1 MDTLAIYL
9 LKSSLFMAVFYLVY
23 VLWLQKETHFSAN
36 RIYLILSLVGSICLP
51 FVEVPVYETTAVG
64 KSIASITNVLLPSVT
79 VVANKAGEET
89 EMPWLLI
96 GYLTVCG
103 GLLVMLAYHIVKVF
117 LKIRK
122 EKQLSIAI
130 PGIRVVEG
138 DQFDVPFS
146 FFNSV
151 HVPKNQYSE
160 EQLRIVLQH
169 EMVHV
174 QKRHSADV
182 VFAWVVCSLWWVNPF
197 AWLLLRAIREVHEYQ
212 ADSVSKGQGA
222 GPAEYIRLM
231 LETSMPGIVPALST
245 GFNKPLTLKR
255 LTMITK
261 EKSVKMSVLKYLLA
275 IPAVLTL
282 IFVFSTSSCSNDPK
296 VVDATD
302 SSAYPPPPPPPPPPA
317 VPVTPDEPAKE
328 SEVFFIVEKMPDFP
342 YKDKDGVEGFRAYVQ
357 DNVKYPKE
365 AMDKGIQG
373 KVYVSFV
380 VETDGA
386 VSNVKVVRAVNKF
399 LDEETVRA
407 VKVTPKWIPGE
418 QKGKK
423 VRVSFTIPVT
433 YKLQ

>member
-51 FVEVPVYETTAVG
+51 FVEVPLYETTTVG
-64 KSIASITNVLLPSVT
+64 KGIASITNVLLPSVT

-122 EKQLSIAI
+122 EKQLSITI
-130 PGIRVVEG
+130 PGVRVVEG

-317 VPVTPDEPAKE
+317 PPAPDSASLK
-328 SEVFFIVEKMPDFP
+328 VYFDVEKMPVFT
-342 YKDKDGVEGFRAYVQ
+342 YKGMGSIEGFRVYVM
-357 DNVKYPKE
+357 DNIKYPEE
-365 AMDKGIQG
+365 AKTKGIQG
-373 KVYVSFV
+373 KVYISFV
-380 VETDGA
+380 VDASGSMT
-386 VSNVKVVRAVNKF
+386 NVKVVRGVNKL
-399 LDEETVRA
+399 LDEEAIRA
-407 VKVTPKWIPGE
+407 VKTSPKWIPGE
-418 QKGKK
+418 EKGVK
-423 VRVSFTIPVT
+423 VAVAFTIPVT
-433 YKLQ
+433 FKLS

>member
-36 RIYLILSLVGSICLP
+36 RVYLILSFVGSICLP
-51 FVEVPVYETTAVG
+51 FVEVPFYETTAVG
-64 KSIASITNVLLPSVT
+64 KGIASITNVLLPSVT

-103 GLLVMLAYHIVKVF
+103 GLLVMLTSHIAKVF
-117 LKIRK
+117 FKIRK
-122 EKQLSIAI
+122 EKQSSIAI
-130 PGIRVVEG
+130 PGVRVVEG

-182 VFAWVVCSLWWVNPF
+182 VFAWVVCSLWWINPF
-197 AWLLLRAIREVHEYQ
+197 AWLLLRAVREVHEYQ
-212 ADSVSKGQGA
+212 ADSISKGQGA
-222 GPAEYIRLM
+222 GSTEYIRLM

-282 IFVFSTSSCSNDPK
+282 VFVFSTSSCSNDPK

-302 SSAYPPPPPPPPPPA
+302 SSAYPPPPPPPPPAAPVAPA
-317 VPVTPDEPAKE
+317 EPAKE
-328 SEVFFIVEKMPDFP
+328 SEVFFVVEKMPDFL
-342 YKDKDGVEGFRAYVQ
+342 YKNLNGIDAFRAYVM
-357 DNVKYPKE
+357 DNIKYPKE

-380 VETDGA
+380 VETDGSISSGKI
-386 VSNVKVVRAVNKF
+386 VEGVNKL
-399 LDEETVRA
+399 LDEESLRA
-407 VKVTPKWIPGE
+407 VKDAPKWIPGE

>member
-51 FVEVPVYETTAVG
+51 FVEVPLYETTAVG
-64 KSIASITNVLLPSVT
+64 KGIASITNVLLPSVT

-89 EMPWLLI
+89 PMPWLLI

-317 VPVTPDEPAKE
+317 PPAPDSASLK
-328 SEVFFIVEKMPDFP
+328 VYFDVEKMPVFP
-342 YKDKDGVEGFRAYVQ
+342 YKGNEGINGFRAYVM
-357 DNVKYPKE
+357 DNIKYPEE
-365 AMDKGIQG
+365 AKTKGIQG
-373 KVYVSFV
+373 KVYISFV
-380 VETDGA
+380 VDANGSMT
-386 VSNVKVVRAVNKF
+386 NVKVVRGVNKL
-399 LDEETVRA
+399 LDEEAIRA
-407 VKVTPKWIPGE
+407 VKTSPKWIPGE
-418 QKGKK
+418 EKGVK
-423 VRVSFTIPVT
+423 VSVGFTIPVT
-433 YKLQ
+433 FKLS

>member
-1 MDTLAIYL
+1 
-9 LKSSLFMAVFYLVY
+9 
-23 VLWLQKETHFSAN
+23 
-36 RIYLILSLVGSICLP
+36 
-51 FVEVPVYETTAVG
+51 
-64 KSIASITNVLLPSVT
+64 
-79 VVANKAGEET
+79 
-89 EMPWLLI
+89 
-96 GYLTVCG
+96 
-103 GLLVMLAYHIVKVF
+103 
-117 LKIRK
+117 
-122 EKQLSIAI
+122 
-130 PGIRVVEG
+130 
-138 DQFDVPFS
+138 
-146 FFNSV
+146 
-151 HVPKNQYSE
+151 
-160 EQLRIVLQH
+160 
-169 EMVHV
+169 
-174 QKRHSADV
+174 
-182 VFAWVVCSLWWVNPF
+182 
-197 AWLLLRAIREVHEYQ
+197 
-212 ADSVSKGQGA
+212 
-222 GPAEYIRLM
+222 
-231 LETSMPGIVPALST
+231 MPGIVPALST

-317 VPVTPDEPAKE
+317 VPVAPDEPAKE

-357 DNVKYPKE
+357 DNIKYPKE

-373 KVYVSFV
+373 KVFVSFV

-386 VSNVKVVRAVNKF
+386 VSNVRVVRAVNKF